1 MNHWFRALLS
11 RRDLFR
17 VGVGTAAAYVGTTAL
32 GQAGQ
37 HSSAYSAASPAG
49 ATSPSVEAHA
59 GHGNNLMMGT
69 VDHKRN
75 GFDPMEMLTD
85 WDTGKVSTLPNGQ
98 TLREYTITAQ
108 DKEIEIAPG
117 IFFPAWT
124 YNGRVP
130 GPTLRCTEGDR
141 LRITFNNHTSH
152 PHTIHFH
159 GVHPAEMDGV
169 PGIGA
174 GEIPPGGRTVY
185 EFDAEPFGCHL
196 YHCHAT
202 SLKRHIHKGMYGA
215 FIVDPK
221 GGRPPARE
229 FVMVQNAFDT
239 NFDGGNEVYAVNT
252 VGFEYARRP
261 IPIQKGELVRIYLI
275 NILEFDLINSFHLHA
290 NFFNY
295 YDTGTTLEPTS
306 RIVDTI
312 MQSQGQRGIL
322 EFTYKFPGQFM
333 FHPHISEFTELG
345 WSGMFNVVEKADY
358 PAALRAAGVGSDWD
372 RRATQGSTARKGN
385 AS

>member
-1 MNHWFRALLS
+1 MRWRKPLLS
-11 RRDLFR
+11 RRDVLR
-17 VGVGTAAAYVGTTAL
+17 VGAGGAAALAGSLAL
-32 GQAGQ
+32 GQGRTHPPDHAGPT
-37 HSSAYSAASPAG
+37 AEAAAG
-49 ATSPSVEAHA
+49 TTHA
-59 GHGNNLMMGT
+59 GHGNNLMVGT
-69 VDHKRN
+69 VDHSRN
-75 GFDPMEMLTD
+75 GFDPMAILTD
-85 WDTGKVSTLPNGQ
+85 WDGGRVSTLPDGQ
-98 TLREYTITAQ
+98 TLRDYTMIAQ
-108 DKEIEIAPG
+108 NKDIEIAPG
-117 IFFPAWT
+117 VFFPAWT

-141 LRITFNNHTSH
+141 LRITFINQTTH

-159 GVHPAEMDGV
+159 GVHPADMDGV
-169 PGIGA
+169 PGTGP
-174 GEIPPGGRTVY
+174 GEIQPGGRFVY

-239 NFDGGNEVYAVNT
+239 NFDGTNEIYAVNT
-252 VGFEYARRP
+252 VGFEFARRP

-312 MQSQGQRGIL
+312 MQAQGQRGIL
-322 EFTYKFPGQFM
+322 EFRYKFTGTFM

-345 WSGMFNVVEKADY
+345 WMGNFQVVDPEAY
-358 PAALRAAGVGSDWD
+358 PAALQAAGVDAEWD
-372 RRATQGSTARKGN
+372 RRGRQGAAGGRP
-385 AS
+385 

>member
-1 MNHWFRALLS
+1 MSWLRSLLS
-11 RRDLFR
+11 RRDVLR
-17 VGVGTAAAYVGTTAL
+17 VGAGGAAALAGSVVL
-32 GQAGQ
+32 GQGRS
-37 HSSAYSAASPAG
+37 HPTGHPSPAPPRPPPT
-49 ATSPSVEAHA
+49 ASAHA
-59 GHGNNLMMGT
+59 GHGNNLMMGA
-69 VDHKRN
+69 VNHRRN
-75 GFDPMEMLTD
+75 GFDPMAILTD
-85 WDTGKVSTLPNGQ
+85 WDWGTVSTLPDGQ
-98 TLREYTITAQ
+98 TLRDYTMIAQ

-117 IFFPAWT
+117 VFFPAWT

-141 LRITFNNHTSH
+141 LRITFLNQTSH

-169 PGIGA
+169 PGAGP
-174 GEIPPGGRTVY
+174 GEIQPGGRFVY

-239 NFDGGNEVYAVNT
+239 NFDGGNEIYAVNT
-252 VGFEYARRP
+252 VGFEFARRP

-290 NFFNY
+290 NFFDY

-312 MQSQGQRGIL
+312 MQAQGQRGIL
-322 EFTYKFPGQFM
+322 EFRYKFTGTFM

-345 WSGMFNVVEKADY
+345 WMGSFQVVEPGAY
-358 PAALRAAGVGSDWD
+358 PAALQAAGVDAGWD
-372 RRATQGSTARKGN
+372 RRSLQGAAGGRP
-385 AS
+385 

>member
-1 MNHWFRALLS
+1 MSWLRSFLS
-11 RRDLFR
+11 RRDVLR
-17 VGVGTAAAYVGTTAL
+17 VGAGGAAVLAGSAAL
-32 GQAGQ
+32 GQGRTAHGAG
-37 HSSAYSAASPAG
+37 HAEAASPGSAVP
-49 ATSPSVEAHA
+49 AAHA
-59 GHGNNLMMGT
+59 GHGNNLMVGT
-69 VDHKRN
+69 VNHKRN
-75 GFDPMEMLTD
+75 GFDPMAMLTD
-85 WDTGKVSTLPNGQ
+85 WDWGKASILPSGQ
-98 TLREYTITAQ
+98 TLREYTMIAQ
-108 DKEIEIAPG
+108 NKDIEIAPG
-117 IFFPAWT
+117 VFFPAWT

-141 LRITFNNHTSH
+141 LRVTFINQTAH

-159 GVHPAEMDGV
+159 GVHAAEMDGV
-169 PGIGA
+169 PGAGP
-174 GEIPPGGRTVY
+174 GEIQPGGRFVY

-221 GGRPPARE
+221 GGRPPAQE

-239 NFDGGNEVYAVNT
+239 NFDGANEIYAVNT
-252 VGFEYARRP
+252 VGFEFARRP
-261 IPIQKGELVRIYLI
+261 IPVRRGELIRIYLV

-312 MQSQGQRGIL
+312 TQAQGQRGIL
-322 EFTYKFPGQFM
+322 EFKYKFTGNFM

-345 WSGMFNVVEKADY
+345 WMGSFQVVEPEAY
-358 PAALRAAGVGSDWD
+358 PAALKAAGVDDQWA
-372 RRATQGSTARKGN
+372 RRSRQGIAGGQS
-385 AS
+385 